1 MSTTFNDDNERE
13 WKIHLTLGKVKD
25 INDIIGLDLLAPWDG
40 KAIDA
45 VTKNIFQ
52 FARIMAMAVQFD
64 DKADP
69 QEQAQALS
77 DGLRGEG
84 LDRAIIAFWRDLS
97 HFFVGQQR
105 TAFVTLITKALEMWD
120 ALWLNGTRQA
130 LTISAETMHWMN
142 EPPPQQQSG
151 PTNPETSGT

>member
-1 MSTTFNDDNERE
+1 MPTTFTDDNGRE

-25 INDIIGLDLLAPWDG
+25 INDIVGLDLLAPWDG

-52 FARIMAMAVQFD
+52 FARIMALAVQFD

-69 QEQAQALS
+69 EEQAQALS

-84 LDRAIIAFWRDLS
+84 LDRGIIAFWRDLS
-97 HFFVGQQR
+97 TFCSKCSFSLFTFPQR
-105 TAFVTLITKALEMWD
+105 VCILEPIE
-120 ALWLNGTRQA
+120 GGFKYERTHERSQ
-130 LTISAETMHWMN
+130 
-142 EPPPQQQSG
+142 PQNHSG
-151 PTNPETSGT
+151 RDLLP